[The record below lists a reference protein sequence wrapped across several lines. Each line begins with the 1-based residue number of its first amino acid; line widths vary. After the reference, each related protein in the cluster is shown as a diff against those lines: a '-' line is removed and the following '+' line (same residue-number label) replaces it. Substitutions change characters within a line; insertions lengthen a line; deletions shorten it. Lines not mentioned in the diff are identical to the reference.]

1 MENRSQF
8 IFCFIAVV
16 FIFFALTLF
25 PSRAG
30 AEVSSGDFQVL
41 KKSIEIL
48 QKQIEVQGQEIA
60 SLKNQLGE
68 KSERGTVYLSPK
80 EGPSLAERA
89 GNILLSQ
96 KEPLTPEEKQLITLY
111 DDGFWLK
118 GKDDTIRVGGWYQ
131 ADLDIYDRRN
141 PGNTRF
147 RNRRARLDVRG
158 VLENYFGYR
167 LYGDFAGGSASLQEA
182 WLEYKQFPSARFRV
196 GQFVVPFSLDA
207 NTSARWIDFVE
218 RPVGV
223 ANLQPAEDLGAMIFG
238 APFGGRVDYA
248 FGAFNGRSR
257 LSEDNNDAF
266 DLAGRLV
273 LAPFRKSSHDLLKDL
288 YLGSSFTT
296 GREQETLGGTSFT
309 TAGGTSFFTYGSG
322 VRHADDRTRLGGE
335 LQWIYGPG
343 DIKAE
348 YVGASFNEVD
358 LNGNKSDVKV
368 NSWYVSGTYVLT
380 GERKQR
386 DRPLHPKKSFDPI
399 GGGWGAWE
407 VAARYE
413 EFLVNNSPLT
423 QGFATGTDRVDSFS
437 VGLNWWPNVHTR
449 LMVDYVL
456 NHFADEVTA
465 RGETLDGENLV
476 LVRTQ
481 YDF

>member
-1 MENRSQF
+1 MSMQNKKQF
-8 IFCFIAVV
+8 TFHLTGVV
-16 FIFFALTLF
+16 LVFLGLF
-25 PSRAG
+25 SPRAG
-30 AEVSSGDFQVL
+30 ADISSGDFQAL
-41 KKSIEIL
+41 KKSIEVL
-48 QKQIEVQGQEIA
+48 QEQIEVQGQEIA
-60 SLKNQLGE
+60 FLKNQLGE
-68 KSERGTVYLSPK
+68 KGEHGTVYIPPK
-80 EGPSLAERA
+80 ESSSLAERA
-89 GNILLSQ
+89 QNILLSQ
-96 KEPLTPEEKQLITLY
+96 KEPPTPEEKQLVTLY

-131 ADLDIYDRRN
+131 ADLDIYERGN

-167 LYGDFAGGSASLQEA
+167 LYGDFTGGSASLQEA

-218 RPVGV
+218 RPIGV
-223 ANLQPAEDLGAMIFG
+223 ANFQPAEDLGTMIFG
-238 APFGGRVDYA
+238 TPFGGRVDYA
-248 FGAFNGRSR
+248 FGAFNGRTR

-273 LAPFRKSSHDLLKDL
+273 LAPFRKSSNNFLKDF

-296 GREQETLGGTSFT
+296 GREQETLSGTSFT
-309 TAGGTSFFTYGSG
+309 TVGGTSFLTYASG

-348 YVGASFNEVD
+348 YVRALFNDVD
-358 LNGNKSDVKV
+358 LNGGKLDVKV

-380 GERKQR
+380 GESKQR
-386 DRPLHPKKSFDPI
+386 DRPLHPKKNFDPTK
-399 GGGWGAWE
+399 GGWGAWE
-407 VAARYE
+407 LAARYE
-413 EFLVNNSPLT
+413 EMFVNDSPLT
-423 QGFATGTDRVDSFS
+423 QGFVTGTDRVDSFS
-437 VGLNWWPNVHTR
+437 LGLNWWPNVHMR
-449 LMVDYVL
+449 LMMDYVL
-456 NHFADEVTA
+456 SHFADDVVVK
-465 RGETLDGENLV
+465 GETLDGENLV
-476 LVRTQ
+476 LIRTQ